1 MYIYIGTVYSQRCSQ
16 IKREAVYNISAQIRF
31 QKKKTI
37 HVFFCYMLSSCE
49 LLGYFPW
56 FAVVKSKHIK
66 VCLYRSSMLLG
77 IFSHP
82 ELLYGL
88 D

>member
-16 IKREAVYNISAQIRF
+16 IKREAVCNISAQIRF

-56 FAVVKSKHIK
+56 LVVVKSKYIK